1 VKEVTPEDSNYRI
14 VYLDIVHRCNMECAN
29 CYLPNR
35 DFADLET
42 DRILDF
48 ISRFQKPTEFRFIGG
63 EPTLHKD
70 LVHIVKQVNEMPIRH
85 RTTVVTNGLR
95 MASSKYVKQ
104 LKDAGLKTVYLSMT
118 GFDDDEVY
126 KITDNLACANKKM
139 KALNNIIE
147 NKLRLALGCI
157 VIKGLN
163 EHIIDKIRDRLFSN
177 DIRVGTS
184 VEFRNVGQVGRY
196 MRGKETDE
204 NYDYED
210 LKNLIFKKFDVK
222 QPELLEFDG
231 YSYYLQIGKIRINIT
246 DWKTVN
252 EGFSE
257 QTNSIRGRLTP
268 NWTVA
273 PFLEHIKENDGGY

>member
-1 VKEVTPEDSNYRI
+1 MKEIRPEDSQYRI

-42 DRILDF
+42 DKILDF
-48 ISRFQKPTEFRFIGG
+48 IGRFNKPTEFRFIGG

-70 LVHIVKQVNEMPIRH
+70 LVYIIKQVSQMPIRH

-95 MASSKYVKQ
+95 MASSRYVKE
-104 LKDAGLKTVYLSMT
+104 LKQAGLKTVYLSMT

-126 KITDNLACANKKM
+126 KITDMLPCANKKI

-147 NKLRLALGCI
+147 NKLRLAIGCI
-157 VIKGLN
+157 VVKGLN
-163 EHIIDKIRDRLFSN
+163 EHIVDRLRDRLN
-177 DIRVGTS
+177 ADDIRVGTS

-196 MRGKETDE
+196 MRGKDTNE
-204 NYDYED
+204 NYDYEE
-210 LKNLIFKKFDVK
+210 LRNLIFKKFNVE

-252 EGFSE
+252 EGFNE

>member
-1 VKEVTPEDSNYRI
+1 VKEIKPEDSKYRI

-42 DRILDF
+42 NKIIDF
-48 ISRFQKPTEFRFIGG
+48 ISRFKQSTEFRFIGG

-70 LVHIVKQVNEMPIRH
+70 LHLIIKQVNEMPIRH
-85 RTTVVTNGLR
+85 RTTLVTNGLR
-95 MASSKYVKQ
+95 LSSNDYVKR
-104 LKDAGLKTVYLSMT
+104 LKEAGLKTVYISMT
-118 GFDDDEVY
+118 GYDDDNVY
-126 KITDNLACANKKM
+126 KISDRLACANKKIV
-139 KALNNIIE
+139 ALENIIK
-147 NKLRLALGCI
+147 NKLRLAIGCI
-157 VIKGLN
+157 VIRGLN
-163 EHIIDKIRDRLFSN
+163 EHVIDRIKNRLLQN
-177 DIRVGTS
+177 DIRVGAS

-196 MRGKETDE
+196 MRGKDKSE
-204 NYDYED
+204 NYDYKE
-210 LKNLIFKKFDVK
+210 LKNLVFDKFDV
-222 QPELLEFDG
+222 QNNLLEFDG
-231 YSYYLQIGKIRINIT
+231 YSYYVQKGKIRINIT

>member
-1 VKEVTPEDSNYRI
+1 MKEVTPKDSNYRI

-70 LVHIVKQVNEMPIRH
+70 LDYIIKQVNEMPIRH
-85 RTTVVTNGLR
+85 RTTLVTNGLR
-95 MASSKYVKQ
+95 LSSNDYVKR
-104 LKDAGLKTVYLSMT
+104 LKESGLKTVYISMT
-118 GFDDDEVY
+118 GYDDNEFY
-126 KITDNLACANKKM
+126 KITDRLACANKKM
-139 KALNNIIE
+139 IALENIIN
-147 NKLRLALGCI
+147 NKLRLAIGCI
-157 VIKGLN
+157 VVKGLN
-163 EHIIDKIRDRLFSN
+163 EHVIDRIKNKLLQK
-177 DIRVGTS
+177 DIRVGAS
-184 VEFRNVGQVGRY
+184 VEFRNVAQVGRY
-196 MRGKETDE
+196 MRGKDKSE
-204 NYDYED
+204 NYDYEE
-210 LKNLIFKKFDVK
+210 LKDLIFTKFDI
-222 QPELLEFDG
+222 QNNLLEFDG
-231 YSYYLQIGKIRINIT
+231 YSYYVQKGKIRINIT

>member
-1 VKEVTPEDSNYRI
+1 MKEIKPEDSKYRI

-42 DRILDF
+42 NKIIDF
-48 ISRFQKPTEFRFIGG
+48 ISRFKQPTEFRFIGG

-70 LVHIVKQVNEMPIRH
+70 LHLIIKQVNEMPIRH
-85 RTTVVTNGLR
+85 RTTLVTNGLR
-95 MASSKYVKQ
+95 LSNNDYVKR
-104 LKDAGLKTVYLSMT
+104 LKEAGLKTVYISMT
-118 GFDDDEVY
+118 GYDDNDVY
-126 KITDNLACANKKM
+126 KISDRLACANKKM
-139 KALNNIIE
+139 VALENIIK
-147 NKLRLALGCI
+147 NKLRLAIGCI
-157 VIKGLN
+157 VIRGLN
-163 EHIIDKIRDRLFSN
+163 EHVIDRIKNRLLQN
-177 DIRVGTS
+177 DIRVGAS

-196 MRGKETDE
+196 MRGKDKSE
-204 NYDYED
+204 NYDYEE
-210 LKNLIFKKFDVK
+210 LKNLVFDKFDV
-222 QPELLEFDG
+222 QNNLLEFDG
-231 YSYYLQIGKIRINIT
+231 YSYYLQKGKIRINIT

-252 EGFSE
+252 EGFGE

>member
-1 VKEVTPEDSNYRI
+1 MKEIKPEDSKYRI

-42 DRILDF
+42 NKIIDF
-48 ISRFQKPTEFRFIGG
+48 ISRFKQSTEFRFIGG

-70 LVHIVKQVNEMPIRH
+70 LHLIIKQVNEMPIRH
-85 RTTVVTNGLR
+85 RTTLVTNGLR
-95 MASSKYVKQ
+95 LSSNDYVKR
-104 LKDAGLKTVYLSMT
+104 LKEAGLKTVYISMT
-118 GFDDDEVY
+118 GYDDDNVY
-126 KITDNLACANKKM
+126 KISDRLACANKKIV
-139 KALNNIIE
+139 ALENIIK
-147 NKLRLALGCI
+147 NKLRLAIGCI
-157 VIKGLN
+157 VIRGLN
-163 EHIIDKIRDRLFSN
+163 EHVIDRIKNRLLQN
-177 DIRVGTS
+177 DIRVGAS

-196 MRGKETDE
+196 MRGKDKSE
-204 NYDYED
+204 NYDYKE
-210 LKNLIFKKFDVK
+210 LKNLVFDKFDV
-222 QPELLEFDG
+222 QNNLLEFDG
-231 YSYYLQIGKIRINIT
+231 YSYYVQKGKIRINIT

>member
-1 VKEVTPEDSNYRI
+1 MKEIKPEDSKYRI

-42 DRILDF
+42 NKIIDF
-48 ISRFQKPTEFRFIGG
+48 ISRFKQPTEFRFIGG

-70 LVHIVKQVNEMPIRH
+70 LHLIIKQVNEMPIRH
-85 RTTVVTNGLR
+85 RTTLVTNGLR
-95 MASSKYVKQ
+95 LSSNDYVKR
-104 LKDAGLKTVYLSMT
+104 LKEAGLKTVYISMT
-118 GFDDDEVY
+118 GYDDNDVY
-126 KITDNLACANKKM
+126 KISDRLACANKKM
-139 KALNNIIE
+139 VALENIIK
-147 NKLRLALGCI
+147 NKLRLAIGCI
-157 VIKGLN
+157 VIRGLN
-163 EHIIDKIRDRLFSN
+163 EHVIDRIKNRLLQN
-177 DIRVGTS
+177 DIRVGAS

-196 MRGKETDE
+196 MRGKDKSE
-204 NYDYED
+204 NYDYEE
-210 LKNLIFKKFDVK
+210 LKNLVFDKFDV
-222 QPELLEFDG
+222 QNNLLEFDG
-231 YSYYLQIGKIRINIT
+231 YSYYLQKGKIRINIT

-252 EGFSE
+252 EGFGE

>member
-1 VKEVTPEDSNYRI
+1 MKEIKPEDSKYRI

-42 DRILDF
+42 NKIIDF
-48 ISRFQKPTEFRFIGG
+48 ISRFKQSTEFRFIGG

-70 LVHIVKQVNEMPIRH
+70 LHLIIKQVNEMPIRH
-85 RTTVVTNGLR
+85 RTTLVTNGLR
-95 MASSKYVKQ
+95 LSSNDYVKR
-104 LKDAGLKTVYLSMT
+104 LKEAGLKTVYISMT
-118 GFDDDEVY
+118 GYDDDNVY
-126 KITDNLACANKKM
+126 KISDRLACANKKIV
-139 KALNNIIE
+139 ALENIIK
-147 NKLRLALGCI
+147 NKLRLAIGCI
-157 VIKGLN
+157 VIRGLN
-163 EHIIDKIRDRLFSN
+163 EHVIDRIKNRLLQN
-177 DIRVGTS
+177 DIRVGAS

-196 MRGKETDE
+196 MRGKDKSE
-204 NYDYED
+204 NYDYEE
-210 LKNLIFKKFDVK
+210 LKNLVFDKFDV
-222 QPELLEFDG
+222 QNNLLEFDG
-231 YSYYLQIGKIRINIT
+231 YSYYVQKGKIRINIT

>member
-1 VKEVTPEDSNYRI
+1 MKEIKPEDSKYRI

-42 DRILDF
+42 NKIIDF
-48 ISRFQKPTEFRFIGG
+48 ISRFKQPTEFRFIGG

-70 LVHIVKQVNEMPIRH
+70 LHHIIKKVNEMPIRH
-85 RTTVVTNGLR
+85 RTTLVTNGLR
-95 MASSKYVKQ
+95 LSSNDYVKR
-104 LKDAGLKTVYLSMT
+104 LKESGLKTVYISMT
-118 GFDDDEVY
+118 GYDDNDVY
-126 KITDNLACANKKM
+126 KISDRLACANKKM
-139 KALNNIIE
+139 VALENIIK
-147 NKLRLALGCI
+147 NKLRLAIGCI
-157 VIKGLN
+157 VIRGLN
-163 EHIIDKIRDRLFSN
+163 EHVIDRIKNRLLQN
-177 DIRVGTS
+177 DIRVGAS

-196 MRGKETDE
+196 MRGKDKSE
-204 NYDYED
+204 NYDYEE
-210 LKNLIFKKFDVK
+210 LKNLVFDKFDV
-222 QPELLEFDG
+222 QNNLLEFDG
-231 YSYYLQIGKIRINIT
+231 YSYYVQKGKIRINIT

>member
-1 VKEVTPEDSNYRI
+1 MKEIKPEDSKYRI

-42 DRILDF
+42 NKIIDF
-48 ISRFQKPTEFRFIGG
+48 ISRFKQPTEFRFIGG

-70 LVHIVKQVNEMPIRH
+70 LHLIIKQVNEMPIRH
-85 RTTVVTNGLR
+85 RTTLVTNGLR
-95 MASSKYVKQ
+95 LSSNDYVKR
-104 LKDAGLKTVYLSMT
+104 LKESGLKTVYISMT
-118 GFDDDEVY
+118 GYDDNDVY
-126 KITDNLACANKKM
+126 KISDRLACANKKM
-139 KALNNIIE
+139 VALENIIK
-147 NKLRLALGCI
+147 NKLRLAIGCI
-157 VIKGLN
+157 VIRGLN
-163 EHIIDKIRDRLFSN
+163 EHVIDRIKNRLLQN
-177 DIRVGTS
+177 DIRVGAS

-196 MRGKETDE
+196 MRGKDKSE
-204 NYDYED
+204 NYDYEE
-210 LKNLIFKKFDVK
+210 LKNLVFDKFDV
-222 QPELLEFDG
+222 QNNLLEFDG
-231 YSYYLQIGKIRINIT
+231 YSYYVQKGKIRINIT

>member
-1 VKEVTPEDSNYRI
+1 MKEIKPEDSKYRI

-42 DRILDF
+42 NKIIDF
-48 ISRFQKPTEFRFIGG
+48 ISRFKQPTEFRFIGG

-70 LVHIVKQVNEMPIRH
+70 LHLIIKQVNEMPIRH
-85 RTTVVTNGLR
+85 RTTLVTNGLR
-95 MASSKYVKQ
+95 LSSNDYVKR
-104 LKDAGLKTVYLSMT
+104 LKEAGLKTVYISMT
-118 GFDDDEVY
+118 GFDDDNVY
-126 KITDNLACANKKM
+126 KISDRLACANKKIV
-139 KALNNIIE
+139 ALENIIK
-147 NKLRLALGCI
+147 NKLRLAIGCI
-157 VIKGLN
+157 VIRGLN
-163 EHIIDKIRDRLFSN
+163 EHVIDRIKNRLLQN
-177 DIRVGTS
+177 DIRVGAS

-196 MRGKETDE
+196 MRGKDKSE
-204 NYDYED
+204 NYDYEE
-210 LKNLIFKKFDVK
+210 LKNLVFDKFDV
-222 QPELLEFDG
+222 QNNLLEFDG
-231 YSYYLQIGKIRINIT
+231 YSYYVQKGKIRINIT

>member
-1 VKEVTPEDSNYRI
+1 MKEIIPEESNYRI

-42 DRILDF
+42 DKILHF
-48 ISRFQKPTEFRFIGG
+48 ISRFKKPTEFRFIGG

-70 LVHIVKQVNEMPIRH
+70 LPYIIKQVNEMPIKH

-95 MASSKYVKQ
+95 MASGEYVKQ
-104 LKDAGLKTVYLSMT
+104 LKEAGLKTVYLSMT

-126 KITDNLACANKKM
+126 KITDNLACANKKI
-139 KALNNIIE
+139 KALNNIIN

-163 EHIIDKIRDRLFSN
+163 EHAIDKIKNRLYNS

-196 MRGKETDE
+196 MRGKDANE
-204 NYDYED
+204 NYDFED
-210 LKNLIFKKFDVK
+210 LKNVIFEKFNVKKPD
-222 QPELLEFDG
+222 LLEFDG
-231 YSYYLQIGKIRINIT
+231 YSYYLQLGKIRINIT

-252 EGFSE
+252 EGFNQ

>member
-1 VKEVTPEDSNYRI
+1 VKEIKPEDSKYRI

-42 DRILDF
+42 NKIIDF
-48 ISRFQKPTEFRFIGG
+48 ISRFKQPTEFRFIGG

-70 LVHIVKQVNEMPIRH
+70 LHHIIKKVNEMPIRH
-85 RTTVVTNGLR
+85 RTTLVTNGLR
-95 MASSKYVKQ
+95 LSSNDYVKR
-104 LKDAGLKTVYLSMT
+104 LKESGLKTVYISMT
-118 GFDDDEVY
+118 GYDDNDVY
-126 KITDNLACANKKM
+126 KISDRLACANKKM
-139 KALNNIIE
+139 VALENIIK
-147 NKLRLALGCI
+147 NKLRLAIGCI
-157 VIKGLN
+157 VIRGLN
-163 EHIIDKIRDRLFSN
+163 EHVIDRIKNRLLQN
-177 DIRVGTS
+177 DIRVGAS

-196 MRGKETDE
+196 MRGKDKSE
-204 NYDYED
+204 NYDYEE
-210 LKNLIFKKFDVK
+210 LKNLVFDKFDV
-222 QPELLEFDG
+222 QNNLLEFDG
-231 YSYYLQIGKIRINIT
+231 YSYYVQKGKIRINIT

>member
-1 VKEVTPEDSNYRI
+1 MKEVKPEDSQYRI

-42 DRILDF
+42 DKILNF
-48 ISRFQKPTEFRFIGG
+48 ISRFKKPTEFRFIGG

-70 LVHIVKQVNEMPIRH
+70 LHYIIKQVNEMPIRH
-85 RTTVVTNGLR
+85 RKTLVTNGLR
-95 MASSKYVKQ
+95 LSRNDYVKR
-104 LKDAGLKTVYLSMT
+104 LKESGLKTVYISMT
-118 GFDDDEVY
+118 GYDDNEVY
-126 KITDNLACANKKM
+126 KITDRLACANKKM
-139 KALNNIIE
+139 IALENIIN
-147 NKLRLALGCI
+147 NKLRLAIGCI
-157 VIKGLN
+157 VVKGLN
-163 EHIIDKIRDRLFSN
+163 EHVIDRIKNKLLQK
-177 DIRVGTS
+177 DIRIGAS

-196 MRGKETDE
+196 MRGKDKSE
-204 NYDYED
+204 NYDYEE
-210 LKNLIFKKFDVK
+210 LKDLIFTKFDI
-222 QPELLEFDG
+222 QNNLLEFDG
-231 YSYYLQIGKIRINIT
+231 YSYYVQKGKIRINIT